1 MKVVA
6 ALALAAAALAVAA
19 PLHGEG
25 GSPTYAD
32 VAPILQDKCAGC
44 HVQGGIAPFAL
55 TSVRDAQVHADA
67 ILRMT
72 QLGAMPPWPPSS
84 DSQPLAGQEKRLL
97 TADEKD
103 LIARW
108 VAAGAPAG
116 APVPAPPQPSAPRGL
131 TLSPRGTYTPRAAVG
146 GIDDYHCFLLEPK
159 LRRDVFVTGARVI
172 PGQPSIVHHVIL
184 FEESGAAAAMARAKD
199 RASRGK
205 GWTCFGGPNLGELTG
220 GAAGVSDTL
229 DHSHWLGVW
238 VPGKALNDFPA
249 GTGMRLP
256 RKSVIVLQIH
266 YNLIHPPKPD
276 RTRAVLTTTPA
287 TAPLRPLE
295 TMLLPAPVELPCPDG
310 ASGALCDRNAAIRQE
325 AKAYGTQ
332 ASYIPFGLLY
342 LCGKQL
348 SDYPQQVGD
357 GASISTS
364 CDRTVTRP
372 LTIYAVA
379 GHMHLRG
386 VDISVQLNPGTPKAA
401 TLLHIPA
408 WNFHWQDVYTLKTPV
423 AAAPG
428 DVVRVSCRF
437 DNSVAH
443 QPLVGTRRLAARYVL
458 WGEGTTDE
466 MCLGVLDVGDGIA
479 ANAVQAAPRAL
490 SYAEPTRHQLVCS
503 PPGRRH

>member
-1 MKVVA
+1 VKLVA
-6 ALALAAAALAVAA
+6 VLALAAAALAVAA
-19 PLHGEG
+19 PLRGDG
-25 GSPTYAD
+25 GTPTYAD
-32 VAPILQDKCAGC
+32 VAPILRDKCASC

-55 TSVRDAQVHADA
+55 TSARDAQTHAAA
-67 ILRMT
+67 ILQMT

-84 DSQPLAGQEKRLL
+84 DSEPLVGQDKRVL

-108 VAAGAPAG
+108 VQAGAPTG
-116 APVPAPPQPSAPRGL
+116 PPVPPPPQPTVPRGL
-131 TLSPRGTYTPRAAVG
+131 TLAPKAAYLPHAAVG

-159 LRRDVFVTGARVI
+159 LRSDVFVTGARVI

-184 FEESGAAAAMARAKD
+184 FEESGAAAAAARVKD
-199 RASRGK
+199 RASHGR

-220 GAAGVSDTL
+220 GTAGVNDTL

-238 VPGKALNDFPA
+238 VPGKASNDFPA
-249 GTGMRLP
+249 GTGMLLSR
-256 RKSVIVLQIH
+256 RAVIVLQIH

-276 RTRAVLTTTPA
+276 RTRAVLTTAPA

-310 ASGALCDRNAAIRQE
+310 ASGPLCSRDEAIRQE
-325 AKAYGTQ
+325 ARAYGTQ

-348 SDYPQQVGD
+348 SDYPQDVGA
-357 GASISTS
+357 GTSISTS

-372 LTIYAVA
+372 MTIYGVA

-386 VDISVQLNPGTPKAA
+386 VDISVQLNPGTARAA

-408 WNFHWQDVYTLKTPV
+408 WNFHWQDFYTLQTPV
-423 AAAPG
+423 AVSPG
-428 DVVRVSCRF
+428 DVIRVSCRF
-437 DNSVAH
+437 DNSAAH
-443 QPLVGTRRLAARYVL
+443 QPVVGTRQLAPRYVL

-466 MCLGVLDVGDGIA
+466 MCLGVLDVGQGIA

-490 SYAEPTRHQLVCS
+490 SFAEATRYQLICS
-503 PPGRRH
+503 GHG